1 MGNVVHSTTIAVA
14 PQVTVATAVKKASGS
29 VEIWSLLQLPRV
41 RRLLHPTPLPLLPA
55 SLPQNLQSLHLSQHL
70 PRPEPPLRRLLCLHS
85 KPLRLRLPSRPA
97 DPPRHPDR
105 PALEPLLAPVDLV
118 VLVPLPVLAVLARP
132 LLLELLG
139 ALLDRAALAGLL
151 LLELLEVPGLAALVR
166 LQDHRPPRRNLLLL
180 PHRPLASPQ
189 VQHLHQ
195 RATERSLECVERL
208 VVDLIALDISSAN
221 AAVNSACVAVVRSS
235 VEADASV
242 HMASVISVWKRSGI
256 QHFWVTNRIDLM
268 MQNNISIQSH
278 ICSRVSWL
286 LHSLLFLL

>member
-1 MGNVVHSTTIAVA
+1 MENVVHSTTIAVA

-55 SLPQNLQSLHLSQHL
+55 SLPRNLQSLHLSQHL
-70 PRPEPPLRRLLCLHS
+70 PRPEPPLRRLLCLHP

-105 PALEPLLAPVDLV
+105 PALEPLLAPVDLELLVPAALV

-166 LQDHRPPRRNLLLL
+166 LQDHQPPHRNLLLL

-268 MQNNISIQSH
+268 MQNNISI
-278 ICSRVSWL
+278 
-286 LHSLLFLL
+286 